1 VEPGISE
8 WFRLKLRF
16 CVLASVFL
24 LPHEQHTRTDRNGYL
39 SICGHRCHL
48 FTHARPSGANH
59 AKARVTAKI
68 REEQGCYF
76 RGSVPSGLRRRVEK
90 RPPLPQCRANLKASQ
105 QSESVP
111 FWNTRVLAFWRH
123 QGWRRPKCGQF
134 LMVRPSFRRCVKP
147 DSHAGTGVA
156 RFSSG
161 SCSRGGCARCR
172 LAAQAVP
179 VNESIGRGARDSSN
193 RGLSR

>member
-1 VEPGISE
+1 MFS
-8 WFRLKLRF
+8 LRSF
-16 CVLASVFL
+16 CF
-24 LPHEQHTRTDRNGYL
+24 PHEQHTRTDRNGYL
-39 SICGHRCHL
+39 SVCGHRCHL
-48 FTHARPSGANH
+48 FTHAGPVAQIML
-59 AKARVTAKI
+59 KLVTAKI

-76 RGSVPSGLRRRVEK
+76 QGSGSSGLRRRGEK
-90 RPPLPQCRANLKASQ
+90 RPPVPQCRANLKASQ
-105 QSESVP
+105 QSESVHFGTLGYWP
-111 FWNTRVLAFWRH
+111 FGDIKGGGAAEMRSISD
-123 QGWRRPKCGQF
+123 G
-134 LMVRPSFRRCVKP
+134 RPSFRRCVKP

-179 VNESIGRGARDSSN
+179 VNESIVRGARDSSN